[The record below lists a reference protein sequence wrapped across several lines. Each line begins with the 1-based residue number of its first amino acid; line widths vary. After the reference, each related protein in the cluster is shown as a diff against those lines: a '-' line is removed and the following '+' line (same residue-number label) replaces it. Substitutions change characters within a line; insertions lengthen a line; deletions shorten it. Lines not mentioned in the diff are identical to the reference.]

1 MSSYR
6 LLGFTALLGFMVGCD
21 SPTAQTPL
29 AVDITAA
36 QSVTSA
42 NGPKASGGGQY
53 LISIPGLGELP
64 GQFSFDAIQTD
75 ADGSAK
81 GNLRYTLDFLGQHV
95 EFRGEVTCV
104 TFDHTEGRAWIGG
117 VITQNESEHP
127 SFRDGEI
134 FQPGKD
140 IWFRVL
146 DEGEGV
152 VDPDRT
158 TFVGFEGGAGII
170 TSAEYC
176 DVQAWPE
183 GNARTWPVTAGN
195 VQVH

>member
-1 MSSYR
+1 MICHR
-6 LLGFTALLGFMVGCD
+6 LLGFTALLGLVVGCD

-29 AVDITAA
+29 NVDITAA
-36 QSVTSA
+36 QSANSA

-53 LISIPGLGELP
+53 LISIAGLGDLP
-64 GQFSFDAIQTD
+64 GQFSFNAIQTD

-104 TFDHTEGRAWIGG
+104 TFDQTEGRAWIGG
-117 VITQNESEHP
+117 VISQNKSEHP
-127 SFRDGEI
+127 FYRDGEI

-170 TSAEYC
+170 TSAQPLDMEH
-176 DVQAWPE
+176 DE
-183 GNARTWPVTAGN
+183 
-195 VQVH
+195 